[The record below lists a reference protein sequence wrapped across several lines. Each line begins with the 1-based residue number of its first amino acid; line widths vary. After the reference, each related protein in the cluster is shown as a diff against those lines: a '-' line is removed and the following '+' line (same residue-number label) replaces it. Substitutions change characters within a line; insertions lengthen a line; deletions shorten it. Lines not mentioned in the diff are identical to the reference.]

1 MLLKLKVSSANL
13 QPQLSNNLIPK
24 LQGKFKGLN
33 WTMEAV
39 GSISAKEA
47 AVTEGMVTAATVSSL
62 NLKEFEKYYLL
73 ARTPFAGYDDV
84 ELGQSS

>member
-1 MLLKLKVSSANL
+1 M
-13 QPQLSNNLIPK
+13 
-24 LQGKFKGLN
+24 
-33 WTMEAV
+33 MEAV